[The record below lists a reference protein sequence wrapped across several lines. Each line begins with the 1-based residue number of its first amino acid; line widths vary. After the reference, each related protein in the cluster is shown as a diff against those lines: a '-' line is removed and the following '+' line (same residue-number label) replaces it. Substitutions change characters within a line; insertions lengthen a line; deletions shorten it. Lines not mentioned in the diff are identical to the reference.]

1 MDCWPNDLVRSA
13 RTREEPMTIEEAIT
27 RATSAMKQGVHEN
40 WVMLAL
46 MADGIHPVR
55 VPVVIRWAKQ
65 FNLKE
70 HGR

>member
-1 MDCWPNDLVRSA
+1 
-13 RTREEPMTIEEAIT
+13 MTIEEAIT